1 MKNARLVAG
10 ILLVS
15 MVWGSSVRSAEVVA
29 MGDSMMRTVARV
41 IRREMRKSD
50 ISVES
55 SVTIGSGLARLDLF
69 DWHFEAQNVM
79 KEHKPQTVIVMM
91 GANDN
96 QPMRTDA
103 GVLPFKTPG
112 WEIEYGRRAGQFM
125 DLLLAGGA
133 ERVIWLGLP
142 CMREPEL
149 SQSVAW
155 MQQIVQKQA
164 DARDKVTFFATN
176 PLFCQ
181 NGTYSSYITQGN
193 GMPLEVRASDGI
205 HLSRPGAEYLADI
218 LMKEFFAK

>member
-1 MKNARLVAG
+1 MFVGVLGVACVLG
-10 ILLVS
+10 TSLQ
-15 MVWGSSVRSAEVVA
+15 AADVVA

-41 IRREMRKSD
+41 IRREMSKSD

-69 DWHFEAQNVM
+69 DWHFEAQNAM
-79 KEHKPQTVIVMM
+79 KEHTPKTVIVMM

-112 WEIEYGRRAGQFM
+112 WEIEYGRRTGQFM
-125 DLLLAGGA
+125 DLMLEGGA

-142 CMREPEL
+142 CMREADL

-155 MQQIVQKQA
+155 MQEIVQKQA
-164 DARDKVTFFATN
+164 DARDKVTFFPTK

-181 NGTYSSYITQGN
+181 DGTYSSYIKQGN
-193 GMPLEVRASDGI
+193 GMPLEVRAPDGI
-205 HLSRPGAEYLADI
+205 HLSRSGAEYLADV
-218 LMKEFFAK
+218 LMKEFFTK